1 MALSAAPFTPALAQ
15 AALMVAKSTLLLGA
29 AAVGARAMRRASA
42 AARHLV
48 WSLALGGLMALPA
61 LAFLLPDWKPA
72 ALAVLRPPAQ
82 AGEAWAG
89 AAPAVPSLSLAA
101 VLLAAW
107 AAGAVYVLA
116 RLARGLLAVRR
127 LARGA
132 QRVDDP
138 RWTDLLERL
147 GRMMGVRR
155 AVVLLR
161 SDEVAMPLTWGAL
174 RPAILL
180 PAGADAWTAERRR
193 VVLLHELAHVA
204 RRDCLMQTL
213 AEACCAVWWF
223 HPGAWWA
230 ARKMRIEREQACDDQ
245 VLAAGARASDYAG
258 HLLDV
263 ARACR
268 TPAPAAAI
276 AMARPSH
283 LEGRVRAVLA
293 AHGDRRGVTGRT
305 AAVCAGAVLL
315 ASLPL
320 AAITPSER
328 PTPRSEALA
337 QAGRWEMPPARTQR
351 PGIHGRILSGPTGV
365 RMAAAPASAAV
376 PAQTGALAAQ
386 SAPAEPARKPDTWAA
401 RPRSTASAV
410 AQRETKPARER
421 PRRERSRAR
430 VEARGLLASLDAH
443 ATLDANG
450 NLRARVRLP
459 EGVDVRVEGH
469 GVRSVRN
476 EVRVD
481 LNVGGVISFLSQG
494 QSGAEG
500 AKCPNAAG
508 RAGTHAKKLAIYVR
522 RRLAEEKHDLAL
534 RIMAGV
540 NGDVEGDEHPDK
552 SGEQASGGA

>member
-1 MALSAAPFTPALAQ
+1 MAPSAAPFTPALAQ
-15 AALMVAKSTLLLGA
+15 AALLVAKSTLLLGA
-29 AAVGARAMRRASA
+29 AALGAHAMRRASA

-61 LAFLLPDWKPA
+61 LALLVPDWKPA
-72 ALAVLRPPAQ
+72 ALAVLRPASA

-89 AAPAVPSLSLAA
+89 TAPVVPSIPLAV

-107 AAGAVYVLA
+107 AAGAAYVLA

-132 QRVDDP
+132 QVVDDP

-147 GRMMGVRR
+147 GRTMGVRR
-155 AVVLLR
+155 AVALLR

-180 PAGADAWTAERRR
+180 PAGADGWTPERRR

-213 AEACCAVWWF
+213 AEACCAAWWF

-276 AMARPSH
+276 AMARASH

-293 AHGDRRGVTGRT
+293 AHGDRRAVTGRT

-320 AAITPSER
+320 AAVTPSVR
-328 PTPRSEALA
+328 PAAPRTGAQALA
-337 QAGRWEMPPARTQR
+337 RRWEMPPAR
-351 PGIHGRILSGPTGV
+351 GIHGGYTIDGRPGGRIA
-365 RMAAAPASAAV
+365 AAAPSRPASAT
-376 PAQTGALAAQ
+376 PPGALAAAWPPKPRV
-386 SAPAEPARKPDTWAA
+386 APAPATRSTPAPATVVARRDTKPAPTH
-401 RPRSTASAV
+401 PRST
-410 AQRETKPARER
+410 
-421 PRRERSRAR
+421 RSRVR
-430 VEARGLLASLDAH
+430 VEAPGVLASLDQ
-443 ATLDANG
+443 DG
-450 NLRARVRLP
+450 NLHARVRLP

-469 GVRSVRN
+469 GVRAVGN
-476 EVRVD
+476 ELRVD
-481 LNVGGVISFLSQG
+481 GNIGRIISSLAPG
-494 QSGAEG
+494 ESGREVAKRPDASRRTG
-500 AKCPNAAG
+500 A
-508 RAGTHAKKLAIYVR
+508 RAKKLATEVR
-522 RRLAEEKHDLAL
+522 RQLAGEKHDLAL
-534 RIMAGV
+534 RVLAGV
-540 NGDVEGDEHPDK
+540 NGEVEGGEHPDK
-552 SGEQASGGA
+552 SAGEQESGGA